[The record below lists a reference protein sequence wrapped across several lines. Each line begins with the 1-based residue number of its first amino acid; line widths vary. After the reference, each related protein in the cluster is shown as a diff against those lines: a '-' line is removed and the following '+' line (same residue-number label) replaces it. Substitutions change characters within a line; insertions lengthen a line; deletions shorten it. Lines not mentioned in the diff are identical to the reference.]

1 MQAQREW
8 PLRNGVTAREAS
20 PCPWHTL
27 PAFTGR
33 AASASDLGFPTPEG
47 EKQPDDPSH
56 WAEENMI
63 YLINADSAS
72 TTQMKFPG
80 EPFPQEHGNEWQDT
94 HIGQMGHQ
102 SVGR

>member
-1 MQAQREW
+1 MASEEW
-8 PLRNGVTAREAS
+8 SNSEGSLSLPLAHAPV
-20 PCPWHTL
+20 
-27 PAFTGR
+27 FTGR

-63 YLINADSAS
+63 YLIDADSAS

-80 EPFPQEHGNEWQDT
+80 EPFPQEHGNEWQDS